1 MPKASTSSETLTKI
15 SKAMEVL
22 KKELSYDEYRKWDGR
37 GFPSRFAIST
47 TFSTV
52 LRNLGAIKAN
62 PDVRGEV
69 RLTERMT
76 TLRPSTVQK
85 NINRYQAECRDNRS
99 APKKRKKRKAAG
111 PYTIRFKEP
120 INLNPEP
127 TFETIMVALK
137 EQVRKEVMAE
147 LMSSVTNA

>member
-1 MPKASTSSETLTKI
+1 MPRASTSSETLTKI
-15 SKAMEVL
+15 SSALTAM
-22 KKELSYDEYRKWDGR
+22 KNELSYDEYRKWDGR
-37 GFPSRFAIST
+37 SFGRRFSISA
-47 TFSTV
+47 TFCTV
-52 LRNLGAIKAN
+52 MKNLGAIKAN

-69 RLTERMT
+69 RLTERMA

-127 TFETIMVALK
+127 TFATIMIALK